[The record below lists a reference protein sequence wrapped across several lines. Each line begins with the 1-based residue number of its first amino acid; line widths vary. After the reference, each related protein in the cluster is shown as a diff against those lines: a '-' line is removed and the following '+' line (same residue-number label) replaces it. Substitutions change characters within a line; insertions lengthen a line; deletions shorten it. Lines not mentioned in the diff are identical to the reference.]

1 MRFYLIS
8 DNHDTVTGMRLCG
21 VEGIVLH
28 DIGSVKKKLDELLAD
43 SSIGIIL
50 ITEKLAALDPGYIS
64 ELRLSVQKPL
74 IVEIPDRHGGSG
86 AGAVL
91 SKYLS
96 DAIGIK
102 VDS

>member
-1 MRFYLIS
+1 MRFYLLS

-21 VEGIVLH
+21 VEGTVLH
-28 DIGSVKKKLDELLAD
+28 DAESLRAKLPELLSD
-43 SSIGIIL
+43 EGIGIIL
-50 ITEKLAALDPGYIS
+50 ITEKLAAIDPDFIS
-64 ELRLSVQKPL
+64 EVRLSVQKPL

-96 DAIGIK
+96 DAVGIK
-102 VDS
+102 IES

>member
-21 VEGIVLH
+21 VEGTVLH
-28 DIGSVKKKLDELLAD
+28 EADGVKKKLTELMAD
-43 SSIGIIL
+43 KELGIIL
-50 ITEKLAALDPGYIS
+50 VTEKIAALCPALIS

-86 AGAVL
+86 AGAAL

-102 VDS
+102 L